1 MTHNRSIP
9 FQQIEGPLW
18 DWSLIARRC
27 RLEAARIVRRPDD
40 AEEVVQEALARAW
53 RGRRGCRTPD
63 APLPWCLQITRNE
76 ALRLIGRRRGS
87 PLARPL
93 EDGQE
98 LADLRALGQEEQ
110 TLVRLDV
117 GRALQALTP
126 HERLLI
132 TLRYDQDFSH
142 SEIAIRLE
150 IPEATAR
157 VRLHRA
163 RKRLKLLLAEPS

>member
-1 MTHNRSIP
+1 MTHNRSIT
-9 FQQIEGPLW
+9 FQQIEDPLW

-27 RLEAARIVRRPDD
+27 RVEAVRIVRRRED

-53 RGRRGCRTPD
+53 RGRGSCRTPE

-76 ALRLIGRRRGS
+76 ALRMIGRRRAGA
-87 PLARPL
+87 PVYPL
-93 EDGQE
+93 EDE
-98 LADLRALGQEEQ
+98 LELTDVRSLGQEER

-117 GRALQALTP
+117 GRALEALTP

-132 TLRYDQDFSH
+132 TLRYDQDLSH
-142 SEIAIRLE
+142 SEIAMTLE

-163 RKRLKLLLAEPS
+163 RKRLKRLLAEPS

>member
-9 FQQIEGPLW
+9 FQQIDGPLW

-27 RLEAARIVRRPDD
+27 RVEAVRILRRPED

-53 RGRRGCRTPD
+53 RGRRSCRTPD

-76 ALRLIGRRRGS
+76 ALRLIGRRRGVS
-87 PLARPL
+87 PVQPL
-93 EDGQE
+93 EDDGE
-98 LADLRALGQEEQ
+98 VADQRALGQEER
-110 TLVRLDV
+110 TVVRLDV
-117 GRALQALTP
+117 GRALEELTP

-132 TLRYDQDFSH
+132 ALRYDHDFSH
-142 SEIAIRLE
+142 SEIATRLE

-163 RKRLKLLLAEPS
+163 RKRLKVLLAEPT